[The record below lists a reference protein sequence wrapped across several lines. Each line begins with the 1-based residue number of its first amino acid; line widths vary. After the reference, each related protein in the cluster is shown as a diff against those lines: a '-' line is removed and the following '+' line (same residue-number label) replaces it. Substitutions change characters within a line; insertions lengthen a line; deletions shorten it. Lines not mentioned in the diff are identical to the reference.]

1 MSIVTA
7 ALLIV
12 ELVAQTA
19 IIAQRTSALIKT
31 ARAEGRDITDA
42 ELESLRAESKS
53 VFDRLMATK

>member
-12 ELVAQTA
+12 ELVAQMA
-19 IIAQRTSALIKT
+19 IIAQRTGALIKT

-42 ELESLRAESKS
+42 ELETLRAESKS